1 MYLEVFYKEGNAMYE
16 NNNETNLEQKEQ
28 VEQIDWG
35 SVEIPKK
42 ESFFKRHGFVLG
54 FLSSLLAV
62 VLVCSLVLGY
72 LRLTGNVLIV
82 GESGASPVKGG
93 NILSDEMVEKIE
105 TLYSYMN
112 IYYYEDMDKESIDDA
127 LYSGLLNSLNDPYSV
142 YYTAEEYEELM
153 VSTSGTYCGI
163 GAGVSQNLT
172 TMEVTIT
179 KIYRGTPSEEA
190 GLLAGDMIL
199 SVDGLEAVT
208 VSVDELVQHIR
219 GEEGTSCHMVIYRP
233 STGETLEFDVT
244 RRFVEL
250 SSVEGEMLENGIGY
264 IEITEFQS
272 KTDEQFEAMV
282 EEFKSQGM
290 KGLIVDVRANPG
302 GLLSSVVNMLDY
314 VLPKGLLVYVEDK
327 YGNREEYTS
336 DPICIELP
344 MVVLVDQNSA
354 SASEIFAG
362 ALKDY
367 EYATL
372 VGKTTYGKG
381 IVQNIIPLEDGDAIK
396 LTTAKYFTPNGNYI
410 HGVGIA
416 PDVEVDY
423 EYTGDTEAPYDRQY
437 DSQFL
442 KALEEMQKLLAE

>member
-1 MYLEVFYKEGNAMYE
+1 MYE
-16 NNNETNLEQKEQ
+16 DMNEMNVEEKET
-28 VEQIDWG
+28 IDWS
-35 SVEIPKK
+35 SVQVPKK
-42 ESFFKRHGFVLG
+42 ESFFKKHGFVLG
-54 FLSSLLAV
+54 FLTSLLCV
-62 VLVCSLVLGY
+62 VLVCGIMLGY
-72 LRLTGNVLIV
+72 LNLTGNILIV
-82 GESGASPVKGG
+82 GETGASAVKSEAVLDQE
-93 NILSDEMVEKIE
+93 IVDKIDE
-105 TLYSYMN
+105 LYSYMN
-112 IYYYEDMDKESIDDA
+112 VYYYEDVDKEAIEEA
-127 LYSGLLNSLNDPYSV
+127 LYSGLLNSLEDPYSV
-142 YYTAEEYEELM
+142 YYTAEEYEEMM

-179 KIYRGTPSEEA
+179 KVYKGTPSEEA
-190 GLLAGDMIL
+190 GLKDGDIIV

-208 VSVDELVQHIR
+208 VSVDELVQNIR
-219 GEEGTSCHMVIYRP
+219 GEEGTSVHMVIYRP
-233 STGETLEFDVT
+233 STEETLEFDVM

-250 SSVEGEMLENGIGY
+250 TSVEGELLENGIGY

-272 KTDEQFEAMV
+272 KTDEQFQAMV
-282 EEFKSQGM
+282 EELKAQGM
-290 KGLIVDVRANPG
+290 KGLIVDLRANPG
-302 GLLSSVVNMLDY
+302 GYLSSVVNMLDY

-327 YGNREEYTS
+327 YGNRDDYTS
-336 DPICIELP
+336 DANCLDMPL
-344 MVVLVDQNSA
+344 VVLIDQNSA

-362 ALKDY
+362 AVKDY

-410 HGVGIA
+410 HGVGVA

>member
-1 MYLEVFYKEGNAMYE
+1 MYE
-16 NNNETNLEQKEQ
+16 DMNEMNVEEKET
-28 VEQIDWG
+28 IDWS
-35 SVEIPKK
+35 SVQVPKK
-42 ESFFKRHGFVLG
+42 ESFFKKHGFVLG
-54 FLSSLLAV
+54 FLTSLLCV
-62 VLVCSLVLGY
+62 VLVCGIMLGY
-72 LRLTGNVLIV
+72 LNLTGNILIV
-82 GESGASPVKGG
+82 GETGASAVKSEAVLDQE
-93 NILSDEMVEKIE
+93 IVDKIDE
-105 TLYSYMN
+105 LYSYMN
-112 IYYYEDMDKESIDDA
+112 VYYYEDVDKEAIEEA
-127 LYSGLLNSLNDPYSV
+127 LYSGLLNSLEDPYSV
-142 YYTAEEYEELM
+142 YYTAEEYEEMM

-179 KIYRGTPSEEA
+179 KVYKGTPSEEA
-190 GLLAGDMIL
+190 GLKDGDIIV

-208 VSVDELVQHIR
+208 VSVDELVQNIR
-219 GEEGTSCHMVIYRP
+219 GEEGTSVHMVIYRP
-233 STGETLEFDVT
+233 STEETLEFDVM

-250 SSVEGEMLENGIGY
+250 TSVEGELLENGIGY

-272 KTDEQFEAMV
+272 TTDEQFQAMV
-282 EEFKSQGM
+282 EELKAQGM
-290 KGLIVDVRANPG
+290 KGLIVDLRANPG
-302 GLLSSVVNMLDY
+302 GYLSSVVNMLDY

-327 YGNREEYTS
+327 YGNRDDYTS
-336 DPICIELP
+336 DANCLDMPL
-344 MVVLVDQNSA
+344 VVLIDQNSA

-362 ALKDY
+362 AVKDY

-410 HGVGIA
+410 HGVGVA

>member
-1 MYLEVFYKEGNAMYE
+1 MNDNNMNYNE
-16 NNNETNLEQKEQ
+16 NFNQENETSVDWASVQ
-28 VEQIDWG
+28 V
-35 SVEIPKK
+35 PKK
-42 ESFFKRHGFVLG
+42 ESFVKKHGFVLG
-54 FLSSLLAV
+54 FLSSLLCV
-62 VLVCSLVLGY
+62 VLACSLVLGY
-72 LRLTGNVLIV
+72 LNLTGNMLII
-82 GESGASPVKGG
+82 GEKGASKIKADA
-93 NILSDEMVEKIE
+93 ILSDEIVEKID

-112 IYYYEDMDKESIDDA
+112 IYYYEDVDKEVIDEA
-127 LYSGLLNSLNDPYSV
+127 LYTGLLDSLEDPYSG
-142 YYTAEEYEELM
+142 YYTVEEYQDLM
-153 VSTSGTYCGI
+153 ESTSGTYCGI
-163 GAGVSQNLT
+163 GAGVSQDLK

-179 KIYRGTPSEEA
+179 KVYRGTPSEEA
-190 GLLAGDMIL
+190 GLLAGDIIV
-199 SVDGLEAVT
+199 SVEDIEAVS

-219 GEEGTSCHMVIYRP
+219 GEEGTSVHMVIYRP
-233 STGETLEFDVT
+233 STEETLEFDVT

-250 SSVEGEMLENGIGY
+250 SSVEGEMLDNGIGY

-272 KTDEQFEAMV
+272 KTDEQFQEMV
-282 EEFKSQGM
+282 EDLKTQGM

-302 GLLSSVVNMLDY
+302 GLLTSVVNILDY
-314 VLPKGLLVYVEDK
+314 VLPKGMLVYVEDK
-327 YGNREEYTS
+327 YGNRDEYKS
-336 DPICIELP
+336 DAACLDMP

-372 VGKTTYGKG
+372 VGKTTFGKG

-423 EYTGDTEAPYDRQY
+423 EYTGDKDADYEKQY
-437 DSQFL
+437 DSQFV
-442 KALEEMQKLLAE
+442 KALEEMEKLLNKSE